1 MAFALGCE
9 SVSLEYP
16 TKVVLK
22 DFTIGIDEG
31 ERIGV
36 VGRNGDGKSSLIG
49 VLAQRVEPDSGRV
62 FSRKDIS
69 IALLRQSDSLDDSLT
84 VAQTIFGDAPEYSWA
99 SDPRIREILDNL
111 VSEIPMDS
119 VIGNLSGG
127 ERRRVD
133 LARVLVGTDEVLMLD
148 EPTNHL
154 DVHSISWLAAHLK
167 RRWPKGEGVLL
178 VVTHDRWFLDE
189 VCTSMWEV
197 HGGGVEPFEG
207 GYSAYVLQRVEREE
221 AARVAEVK
229 RQNLLRR
236 ELAWLSRGARARATK
251 PKFHVEAARALIA
264 DVPPLR
270 ESIELKRAAVARLGK
285 QAVEFVRVVKS
296 FGQKRVLDDISWVIA
311 PGDRIGILGENG
323 AGKTTMLGLIAGE
336 LEPDSGYIKIGKTVQ
351 MATLSQRL
359 TELEGEE
366 DYRVREILT
375 RYKTRYM
382 IDGKEVTATQLLER
396 LGFNRA
402 HIDMPVSKLSGGQKR
417 RLQLMLT
424 LLQGPNVLILD
435 EPGNDMDIDML
446 AEMESVLDS
455 WPGTLIMVT
464 HDRYLMERVTDNQ
477 YALIDGKIRHLP
489 RGVDE
494 YLELMAERG
503 QRSMFGVSRA
513 ASVEGAEST
522 EPAGSPAKP
531 ALSNAERQSARKR
544 LASAERRME
553 TMRAKIERAQA
564 DFEQT
569 DPTDYVAL
577 TEAQDE
583 IARLE
588 AQMEE
593 LELEWLEVSE
603 LLGE

>member
-31 ERIGV
+31 ERIGI

-69 IALLRQSDSLDDSLT
+69 IALLSQSDSLDDSLT
-84 VAQTIFGDAPEYSWA
+84 VAQTIFDDVPEYSWA

-494 YLELMAERG
+494 YLELMAERE
-503 QRSMFGVSRA
+503 QRSMFGVSRTP
-513 ASVEGAEST
+513 SGEEAET
-522 EPAGSPAKP
+522 AEPADSPMRP

-553 TMRAKIERAQA
+553 TMRTKIEHAKS

-569 DPTDYVAL
+569 DPTDYIAL
-577 TEAQDE
+577 TDAQDE

-593 LELEWLEVSE
+593 LELEWLEASE

>member
-31 ERIGV
+31 ERIGI

-49 VLAQRVEPDSGRV
+49 VLAQQVEPDSGRV

-84 VAQTIFGDAPEYSWA
+84 VSQTIFGVAPEYSWA

-119 VIGNLSGG
+119 VVGNLSGG

-197 HGGGVEPFEG
+197 HSGGVEPFEG

-236 ELAWLSRGARARATK
+236 ELAWLSRGARARSSK
-251 PKFHVEAARALIA
+251 PKFHLEAARALIA

-270 ESIELKRAAVARLGK
+270 ESLELKRAAVARLGK

-296 FGQKRVLDDISWVIA
+296 FGGKRILDDISWVIA

-323 AGKTTMLGLIAGE
+323 AGKTTMLNLISGE
-336 LEPDSGYIKIGKTVQ
+336 LKPDSGYIKIGKTVK

-375 RYKTRYM
+375 RYKTRYV

-446 AEMESVLDS
+446 AEMENVLDS

-477 YALIDGKIRHLP
+477 YALIDGKVRHLP

-494 YLELMAERG
+494 YLELMAARE
-503 QRSMFGVSRA
+503 QRSMFGVARESSGGEGE
-513 ASVEGAEST
+513 ASEA
-522 EPAGSPAKP
+522 PARP

-553 TMRAKIERAQA
+553 TMRTKIERAKA
-564 DFEQT
+564 DFAQT
-569 DPTDYVAL
+569 DPTDYIAL
-577 TEAQDE
+577 TNAQDE

-593 LELEWLEVSE
+593 LELEWLEASE